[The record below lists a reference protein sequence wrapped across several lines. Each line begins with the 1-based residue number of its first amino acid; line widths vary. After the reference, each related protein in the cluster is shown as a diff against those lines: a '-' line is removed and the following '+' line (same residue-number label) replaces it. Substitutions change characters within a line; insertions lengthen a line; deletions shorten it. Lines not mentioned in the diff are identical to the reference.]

1 MLVVRPYFGDAVA
14 RSERIFLAFCVG
26 FKALKTFWLEKD
38 PLEPKKDR
46 RTSKKTIPTSQTHNK
61 WIEIIYQSMSTTRIS
76 LYDLQEIA
84 NAW

>member
-38 PLEPKKDR
+38 PLSPRKTAELQKK
-46 RTSKKTIPTSQTHNK
+46 
-61 WIEIIYQSMSTTRIS
+61 
-76 LYDLQEIA
+76 LYLQARHITNE
-84 NAW
+84 